1 MEVVSLG
8 ILCADVF
15 AQPVAALPQPGELK
29 TTDGFVH
36 SVGGCAANV
45 AVNLRRLGRTV
56 SVVGKVGQDSFG
68 QFVIDELRSRGVETG
83 WIRRSTKQ
91 PTSATVILNV
101 RGEDR
106 RYLHCIGS
114 NRDFCAADVNPE
126 VLQGAKILYVGGYM
140 AMPGFSIAE
149 LQRLFRAAKQAGITT
164 VLDVVIPA
172 TNSVA
177 AEQVLPVLPLTDYF
191 LPNSDEAKLLTGISA
206 PLEQARELS
215 RHCPQTTVVVTL
227 GPGGS
232 LAIKGEQILETP
244 AFDMASIDESGAGDA
259 FAAGLI
265 VGILE
270 AWPLEFTLRFAAAV
284 GASCTRAVGCS
295 TGVFNF
301 QEAIDYLKES
311 APAED
316 PAQVR

>member
-1 MEVVSLG
+1 
-8 ILCADVF
+8 
-15 AQPVAALPQPGELK
+15 
-29 TTDGFVH
+29 
-36 SVGGCAANV
+36 
-45 AVNLRRLGRTV
+45 
-56 SVVGKVGQDSFG
+56 
-68 QFVIDELRSRGVETG
+68 
-83 WIRRSTKQ
+83 
-91 PTSATVILNV
+91 
-101 RGEDR
+101 
-106 RYLHCIGS
+106 
-114 NRDFCAADVNPE
+114 
-126 VLQGAKILYVGGYM
+126 
-140 AMPGFSIAE
+140 
-149 LQRLFRAAKQAGITT
+149 
-164 VLDVVIPA
+164 
-172 TNSVA
+172 
-177 AEQVLPVLPLTDYF
+177 
-191 LPNSDEAKLLTGISA
+191 
-206 PLEQARELS
+206 
-215 RHCPQTTVVVTL
+215 VVVTL